1 MLGRLDV
8 LEVEEVFSCFIFAF
22 QIVEDKKYGKKW
34 NIDGAMMVLKK
45 YNPNIATETLD
56 FTGAPLWVQLHG
68 MVRRLMIADNINK
81 MAKNVGLIL
90 KMEKMPPRHHITK
103 KKIIENNK
111 YAHF

>member
-1 MLGRLDV
+1 MFYFCFSNCGRQKV
-8 LEVEEVFSCFIFAF
+8 W
-22 QIVEDKKYGKKW
+22 GKW
-34 NIDGAMMVLKK
+34 NIDGAIMILKE